1 MLFSYSLQIFP
12 EVFFFFPETF
22 GFRLGFP
29 TSPAVSG
36 TAYITSLTAISLDC
50 GCKSRHFLLT
60 NQMFYRLFLKYFLL
74 SLTTKGL
81 QRKKKR
87 GTYRVS
93 PLNPVSA
100 PFILSV
106 RARQGSPETQNGF
119 SYHIIRAE
127 HTRAFYQ
134 NVILTIYPSHN
145 SVFYGHTY
153 GDSQKRRSR
162 GLQKA

>member
-1 MLFSYSLQIFP
+1 M
-12 EVFFFFPETF
+12 
-22 GFRLGFP
+22 
-29 TSPAVSG
+29 SG
-36 TAYITSLTAISLDC
+36 GY
-50 GCKSRHFLLT
+50 KE
-60 NQMFYRLFLKYFLL
+60 
-74 SLTTKGL
+74 
-81 QRKKKR
+81 RKNGG

-93 PLNPVSA
+93 PFNPVSA

-119 SYHIIRAE
+119 SYYIIRAE

-145 SVFYGHTY
+145 SVFYGLMY